1 MSAENVTR
9 SEIQLSVGWMEK
21 NPALAVSRIVE
32 FLDGHKS
39 ACIEQYPTAG
49 FITLTWD
56 CAAITWLKRK

>member
-1 MSAENVTR
+1 MTHGFENVTR
-9 SEIQLSVGWMEK
+9 SEIDDSRWAAMEK

-32 FLDGHKS
+32 FLDEHKS

-56 CAAITWLKRK
+56 AGAV